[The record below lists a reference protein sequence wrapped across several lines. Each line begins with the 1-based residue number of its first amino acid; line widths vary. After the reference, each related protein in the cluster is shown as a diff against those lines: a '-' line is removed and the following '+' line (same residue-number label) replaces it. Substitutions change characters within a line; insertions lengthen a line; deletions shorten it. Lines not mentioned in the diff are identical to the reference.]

1 MKLWRRAR
9 ARCIIINTSSCIVIV
24 FRVISCDDP
33 QQDQEQL
40 ARCRSN
46 EQSVFKTQ
54 NANSLSNQ
62 RARLKSERETT
73 ATDRSAAN
81 GWLAAERLTGTSRV
95 CLERERVVAKA
106 VGSMV
111 KYGYGPRWLDLV

>member
-1 MKLWRRAR
+1 MKCGTAR
-9 ARCIIINTSSCIVIV
+9 VQGVERCIIINTPSCIVIV

-33 QQDQEQL
+33 QQQQQL

-73 ATDRSAAN
+73 ATLIGRLRTV
-81 GWLAAERLTGTSRV
+81 GWWLAG
-95 CLERERVVAKA
+95 
-106 VGSMV
+106 G
-111 KYGYGPRWLDLV
+111 WQQND